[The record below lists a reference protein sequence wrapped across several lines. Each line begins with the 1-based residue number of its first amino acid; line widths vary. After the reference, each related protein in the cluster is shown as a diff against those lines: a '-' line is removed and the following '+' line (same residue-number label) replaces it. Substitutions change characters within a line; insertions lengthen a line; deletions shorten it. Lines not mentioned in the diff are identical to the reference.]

1 MLYVALLDAE
11 SCETAENFATWL
23 ESIVNCGPETSIC
36 KTLRV
41 AMSFRSMRSI
51 AARLALTIILI
62 SRKRFLHHPPKCD
75 IYAFLS

>member
-23 ESIVNCGPETSIC
+23 ESIVECGLDISIC

-51 AARLALTIILI
+51 AARLASTIILI
-62 SRKRFLHHPPKCD
+62 LPKRFPHPPKYD